1 MQRPPFGLRGRGVTL
16 VEMCVSLAIAALV
29 VAQTL
34 PSLKHFR
41 ERIQLRAAADALGDD
56 LRLARAESVR
66 LNRPV
71 FFRISGEGAASCY
84 LLHVG
89 KHESCDC
96 AGGKMRCEDDGAYAL
111 KAVWL
116 PASQPVRLRSNVESM
131 QFLRNRG
138 SVTPTGSIDVHLNER
153 ESIRTVVAI
162 TGRVRA
168 CAPGAPIAPLRAC

>member
-1 MQRPPFGLRGRGVTL
+1 MQRPPHDPGGRGVTL
-16 VEMCVSLAIAALV
+16 VEMCVSLAIIALL

-41 ERIQLRAAADALGDD
+41 ERVQLRAAADALVDD

-89 KHESCDC
+89 RLDSCDC
-96 AGGKMRCEDDGAYAL
+96 AGGKLRCEDDGAYAL

-116 PASQPVRLRSNVESM
+116 PAGQPVRLRSNVESL

-138 SVTPTGSIDVHLNER
+138 SVTPTGSIDVRLNDDEA
-153 ESIRTVVAI
+153 IRTVVAI